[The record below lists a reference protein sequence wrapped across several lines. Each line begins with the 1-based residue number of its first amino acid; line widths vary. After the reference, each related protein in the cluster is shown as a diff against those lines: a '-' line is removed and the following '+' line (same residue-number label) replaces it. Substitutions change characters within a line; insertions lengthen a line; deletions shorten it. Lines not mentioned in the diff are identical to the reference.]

1 VRPLALALSAS
12 LALHGLGLAAWWI
25 ASGPAGE
32 VPTVAERAVA
42 VQLAALDH
50 AAEASAAAVAPPAPA
65 VRSAS
70 SAVTWAGAKSPPAD
84 PSPVIEAAAPS
95 VAPQAPAPL
104 PVLKPAPP
112 TALAPAPMAEA
123 PLRSAR
129 EGDAD
134 GGATEASRVA
144 DDSRGKGEIS
154 VTAAEAGTLA
164 ALAPSAGSDAPLDA
178 IHNPPP
184 EYPTLARQ
192 RGFEGRTLL
201 RVEVAPDGEAR
212 EIEVLES
219 SGYSV
224 LDEAAREAVARWRFA
239 HEGRGAA
246 KEFVEVPI
254 VFRLE

>member
-1 VRPLALALSAS
+1 M
-12 LALHGLGLAAWWI
+12 GLAAWWL
-25 ASGPAGE
+25 ASGAGGE
-32 VPTVAERAVA
+32 VPGTAERAVA
-42 VQLAALDH
+42 VQLAALDQ
-50 AAEASAAAVAPPAPA
+50 AAEAPAAAVAPPAPA

-112 TALAPAPMAEA
+112 PTAVAHAPLVEA

-134 GGATEASRVA
+134 GGASEASRAA
-144 DDSRGKGEIS
+144 DDSKGKGKIS
-154 VTAAEAGTLA
+154 VAAAEAGTLA

-184 EYPTLARQ
+184 EYPALARQ

-201 RVEVAPDGEAR
+201 RVEVAPDGGAR
-212 EIEVLES
+212 EVEVLES

-239 HEGRGAA
+239 HEDRGAA
-246 KEFVEVPI
+246 SEVVEVPI